1 MVIRGSCTNCVS
13 RLLLKGRTLRLYK
26 CTFFTTAHAGRVCVC
41 VHASANCSVKRHDS
55 APRQSV
61 KACAL
66 VLVCVC
72 ACAIML
78 LAQNGTTRHL
88 SVHPSE
94 KSPAVPSLQFLL
106 LYTYGD
112 IYICLYA
119 YIGIRPLVT
128 YGAES
133 QGVIFSIRYR
143 ALLSSPPTNRPHVTR
158 QHL

>member
-1 MVIRGSCTNCVS
+1 MHV
-13 RLLLKGRTLRLYK
+13 LYDGARRV
-26 CTFFTTAHAGRVCVC
+26 CVCVC

-66 VLVCVC
+66 VCVR
-72 ACAIML
+72 ARAIML

-106 LYTYGD
+106 LNTYGD
-112 IYICLYA
+112 IYIYA
-119 YIGIRPLVT
+119 YIGISPLVT

-143 ALLSSPPTNRPHVTR
+143 ALLSSPPTERPHVTW